1 MPGAVCRVGDRN
13 AAGGVILNGDA
24 TVLVNNR
31 PVAVIGA
38 RVTPHPCCG
47 APNRPECVVHCA
59 ASTTSSNGTV
69 LVNGKP
75 IVTFGDVD
83 TCGHSR
89 LGGSFNV
96 IVGA

>member
-1 MPGAVCRVGDRN
+1 MPGPVCRIGDRN
-13 AAGGVILNGDA
+13 AAGGVILNGEA

-31 PVAVIGA
+31 PVAVIAA

-47 APNRPECVVHCA
+47 AQGCPPVHCS
-59 ASTTSSNGTV
+59 ASTTSGNGTV

-75 IVTFGDVD
+75 IVTVGDID

-89 LGGSFNV
+89 VGGSPNV

>member
-1 MPGAVCRVGDRN
+1 MPGLVCRVGDKN

-31 PVAVIGA
+31 PVAVLGGS
-38 RVTPHPCCG
+38 VTPHPCCG
-47 APNRPECVVHCA
+47 KKGCPPTHCSA
-59 ASTTSSNGTV
+59 KTTSKNASV

-89 LGGSFNV
+89 LGGSTNV
-96 IVGA
+96 IVGS

>member
-1 MPGAVCRVGDRN
+1 MPGSVQRVGDRN
-13 AAGGVILNGDA
+13 AAGGVILAGEA

-47 APNRPECVVHCA
+47 AKGCPPVHCA
-59 ASTTSSNGTV
+59 ASTTSTNGAV

-75 IVTFGDVD
+75 IVTLGDVD

-89 LGGSFNV
+89 VGGSPNV
-96 IVGA
+96 VVGV

>member
-1 MPGAVCRVGDRN
+1 MPKLVCRVGDRN
-13 AAGGVILNGDA
+13 AAGGVVLNGDA

-31 PVAVIGA
+31 PVAVLGS

-47 APNRPECVVHCA
+47 QKGCPPTHCA

-69 LVNGKP
+69 LVNGLP
-75 IVTFGDVD
+75 IVTLGDVD

-89 LGGSFNV
+89 VGGSADV

>member
-1 MPGAVCRVGDRN
+1 VPKLVCRVGDRN
-13 AAGGVILNGDA
+13 AAGGVILNGEA

-31 PVAVIGA
+31 PVAVLGA

-47 APNRPECVVHCA
+47 QKGCPPTHCA

-75 IVTFGDVD
+75 IVTLGDVD

-89 LGGSFNV
+89 VGGSADV